1 MRWTEEELTA
11 VRPSP
16 RQIRYQQRELIGFVH
31 FTVNTFTD
39 REWGD
44 GTEDPAVFNPDRL
57 DAGQW
62 ARTAREAGMRGLI
75 LTARHHDG
83 FCLWPTKT
91 TDHNISRSPFR
102 GGHGDVVAECAEA
115 CRAYGLDFG
124 IYLSPWDRHSP
135 VYGEGEAY
143 DDIYVRQLEELLT
156 GYGDIFCVWM
166 DGACGEGPNGRK
178 QRYDWER
185 YYAAVRRLQSQCCIC
200 ICGEDVRWCGNEAGQ
215 TRRAEWS
222 VVDAALR
229 DAEKVAAK
237 SQHED
242 SDAFRKKV
250 SSSEE
255 DLGSREALEKADKL
269 CWYPCEVDTSI
280 RPGWFYHASEDG
292 QIRSGAELFDLY
304 VQAVGG
310 NSILLLNVPPDRH
323 GLFAPGDV
331 QALEDLGKRI
341 RDMTAHELKGE
352 VSASS
357 FQPGCGPERAI
368 CADGFWAP
376 EEKEGA
382 WWALR
387 FDGEQDIRTLV
398 LSEEIAQGQ
407 RVEAYAVDLLR
418 NGAWQ
423 EVLQGETVG
432 WKAIHR
438 LQTRAEGIRL
448 RIQKSRGRVC
458 VSGVHVYA

>member
-62 ARTAREAGMRGLI
+62 ARAARAAGMRGLI

-280 RPGWFYHASEDG
+280 RPGWF
-292 QIRSGAELFDLY
+292 
-304 VQAVGG
+304 
-310 NSILLLNVPPDRH
+310 
-323 GLFAPGDV
+323 
-331 QALEDLGKRI
+331 
-341 RDMTAHELKGE
+341 
-352 VSASS
+352 
-357 FQPGCGPERAI
+357 
-368 CADGFWAP
+368 
-376 EEKEGA
+376 
-382 WWALR
+382 
-387 FDGEQDIRTLV
+387 
-398 LSEEIAQGQ
+398 
-407 RVEAYAVDLLR
+407 
-418 NGAWQ
+418 
-423 EVLQGETVG
+423 
-432 WKAIHR
+432 
-438 LQTRAEGIRL
+438 
-448 RIQKSRGRVC
+448 
-458 VSGVHVYA
+458 